1 MFVEQWPG
9 APGKLHCRQEGEQ
22 IQRPRSG
29 KKHGVCVCV
38 CMCVCVCVTESM
50 CMRMGKTRK
59 RG

>member
-38 CMCVCVCVTESM
+38 CVCVCVTESM